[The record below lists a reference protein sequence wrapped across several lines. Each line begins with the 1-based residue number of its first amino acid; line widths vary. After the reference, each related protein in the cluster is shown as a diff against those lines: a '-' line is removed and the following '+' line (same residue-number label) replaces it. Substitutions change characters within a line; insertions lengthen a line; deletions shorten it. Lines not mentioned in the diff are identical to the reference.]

1 MCLKK
6 RRSCVQLTCSGVSLI
21 GWENPLPGRGRKKKK
36 NPKKKTMTMVIA
48 LTLSEIVITFSFI
61 LEQLELGTSVKTC
74 FRNIFGELFG
84 SEGCH

>member
-1 MCLKK
+1 MFNLL
-6 RRSCVQLTCSGVSLI
+6 VQGLVSSGGKILFLE
-21 GWENPLPGRGRKKKK
+21 GEGKKK